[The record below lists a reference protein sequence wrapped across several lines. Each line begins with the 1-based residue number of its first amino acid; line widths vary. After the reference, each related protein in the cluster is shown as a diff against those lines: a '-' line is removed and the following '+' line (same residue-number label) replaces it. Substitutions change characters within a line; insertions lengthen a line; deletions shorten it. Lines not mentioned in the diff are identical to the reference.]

1 MVFIC
6 LSSVGLPGLNGF
18 VGEML
23 VLVGVYDLKDASVLG
38 RRSPS

>member
-23 VLVGVYDLKDASVLG
+23 VLAGIYRPAAARAS
-38 RRSPS
+38 RA